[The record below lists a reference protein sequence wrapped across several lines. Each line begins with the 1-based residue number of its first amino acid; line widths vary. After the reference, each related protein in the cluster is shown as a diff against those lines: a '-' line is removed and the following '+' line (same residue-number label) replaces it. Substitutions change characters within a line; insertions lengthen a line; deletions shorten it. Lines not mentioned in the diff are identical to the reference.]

1 MTPEERYEALS
12 EAEGAALEHLAD
24 DVLAAGA
31 RIEVISG
38 PEVVTAPIRV
48 PVPGTRSTTAVV
60 GHAALTMCTV
70 ELDGVRG
77 DGCRPGHDLSGA
89 VAAAV
94 CDAEV
99 ERHGPRA
106 DAVVG
111 LVHRSTAQRRD
122 RWAERAHHVDLTRV
136 GP

>member
-12 EAEGAALEHLAD
+12 AAEGAALEHLAD
-24 DVLAAGA
+24 EVLAAGA
-31 RIEVISG
+31 RVEVIAG

-70 ELDGVRG
+70 EIDGVRG
-77 DGCRPGHDLSGA
+77 DGCRSGHDLSGA

-99 ERHGPRA
+99 ERGGLRA
-106 DAVVG
+106 GVVVG
-111 LVHRSTAQRRD
+111 LARRSTVQRRG
-122 RWAERAHHVDLTRV
+122 RWAERAHQVDLTRV

>member
-1 MTPEERYEALS
+1 MTPEERYEALGS
-12 EAEGAALEHLAD
+12 ADGAELEQLAD
-24 DVLAAGA
+24 QVLAGGP
-31 RIEVISG
+31 RIEVITG

-48 PVPGTRSTTAVV
+48 PVPGTRSTTTVV

-77 DGCRPGHDLSGA
+77 DGCRPGRDLPGA

-94 CDAEV
+94 CDAEAEAGGARAV
-99 ERHGPRA
+99 DVMELVDRTIARRRA
-106 DAVVG
+106 DC
-111 LVHRSTAQRRD
+111 
-122 RWAERAHHVDLTRV
+122 AERARHVELTRV